1 MGKNTIILHLDWN
14 VFLARLSDEQLGQWT
29 RAVMQYME
37 TEQEPQG
44 LDPAV
49 DVAFYAAFERM
60 GRDLASY
67 EKRMANL
74 QQNKEKKLCTF
85 RKAPNRARI
94 DTDTGSVPVPVP
106 VPEPVLSSSDD
117 NSTGDAG
124 TTTIPTELMEKMEQ
138 AFGKPTPYT
147 QGRLQKVFVQMSP
160 ELAAEILETC
170 LQNNAASFSYFLTAA
185 NRAIAQGITTVEAYR
200 AGHTKGTG
208 GHNIRVDR
216 AQPSGND
223 FIKAATERPRRL
235 KRTEGE

>member
-106 VPEPVLSSSDD
+106 EPVLSSSDD

-124 TTTIPTELMEKMEQ
+124 TMTIPTELMEKMEQ